1 MNEGSKMKDMKRMI
15 PVLFAAA
22 LVILPSSSWAQDK
35 PATSMWQAPF
45 PDHNIPMTAEGEV
58 VTAPICFRVINRA
71 DYTITG
77 SLYTNYYVN
86 NKGQKARHT
95 SNFRLEAGQSQPYC
109 SYGPFYDGQ
118 RLSLVLRTVLPIF
131 ECQTRI
137 DGDIYL
143 MGKVNDDGTRKTWA
157 ICLDTPQP
165 GSLR

>member
-1 MNEGSKMKDMKRMI
+1 MNIMKHLI
-15 PVLFAAA
+15 AILFAA
-22 LVILPSSSWAQDK
+22 LVILSPASSRAQDK

-58 VTAPICFRVINRA
+58 VTTPICFRVINRA

-77 SLYTNYYVN
+77 SLYTNYYTN
-86 NKGQKARHT
+86 DKGQKARHT
-95 SNFRLEAGQSQPYC
+95 SNFRLEKGQSQPYC
-109 SYGPFYDGQ
+109 SYGPFYNGQ

-131 ECQTRI
+131 ECQTKI

-157 ICLDTPQP
+157 MCLDAPPP
-165 GSLR
+165 GGLR